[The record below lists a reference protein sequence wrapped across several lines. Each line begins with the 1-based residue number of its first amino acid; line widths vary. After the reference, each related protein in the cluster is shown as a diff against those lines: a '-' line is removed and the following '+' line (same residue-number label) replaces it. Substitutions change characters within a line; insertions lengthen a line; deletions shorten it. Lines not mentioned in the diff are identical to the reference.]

1 MSYSTTVE
9 NKETGKQFQ
18 LLLDNNHLII
28 TEKQQAESQTEGG
41 STVETKETVD
51 LEFIYGVNYINE
63 ILDIHL
69 VEKAITEES
78 EDSSK
83 KTLTNIRPQDV
94 KWNLR
99 TLRFTA
105 VDGTLSSFITRL
117 SEAAL
122 PRRAEFPNTKVHVV
136 LNPTSGLRLAETHWK
151 AIVKPMLVTAGFKES
166 NISQIFTQSNGK
178 TRTLAESLGKT
189 ILQETSI
196 DAAPII
202 ISIGGDGTLHEIVN
216 GLKDVEGVGHF
227 RLGVIPSGSGNAF
240 ALGLNIENVELAT
253 LKIIKGQKE
262 EPFYLMDVKFGHS
275 NSSSTE
281 KWHENIEYD
290 QTKKPFRLLVVLSWG
305 FHAQIVS
312 KARYL
317 RYFMGNKRFSV
328 VAMFLLKFLQQY
340 EGELI
345 LKNAKKYDPE
355 SKLFVESENEILL
368 DGNRPNDGFTYFI
381 VSKQHSL
388 EKGFKIAPFASPLTN
403 DMDLVV
409 LRGADADILTKAS
422 MKAFQ
427 GGTHVESNNVEYFK
441 TTDLLLRVKHK
452 AELCL
457 DGEIHD
463 LPAQG
468 IVHLKVIGSSSTKS
482 TFTVFV

>member
-9 NKETGKQFQ
+9 NKETGKQLQ
-18 LLLDNNHLII
+18 LLLDNNQLII
-28 TEKQQAESQTEGG
+28 TEKQQTENQAEGG

-69 VEKAITEES
+69 VEKATIEEN
-78 EDSSK
+78 EGSSK
-83 KTLTNIRPQDV
+83 KTLTNIRPQDE

-99 TLRFTA
+99 TLRFAA
-105 VDGTLSSFITRL
+105 VDDTLSPFITRL
-117 SEAAL
+117 SESAL
-122 PRRAEFPNTKVHVV
+122 PRRDEFLSTKVHVV
-136 LNPTSGLRLAETHWK
+136 LNPTSGLQLAETHWK
-151 AIVKPMLVTAGFKES
+151 TIVKPMLIKAGFDES
-166 NISQIFTQSNGK
+166 NINQIMTQSNGK
-178 TRTLAESLGKT
+178 TRNLAESLGKS
-189 ILQETSI
+189 ILQETSSV
-196 DAAPII
+196 PII
-202 ISIGGDGTLHEIVN
+202 ISMGGDGTLHEIVN

-275 NSSSTE
+275 NSISTE
-281 KWHENIEYD
+281 KWHENIQYD

-345 LKNAKKYDPE
+345 LKNARKYDPE
-355 SKLFVESENEILL
+355 SKLFVESEKDIVL
-368 DGNRPNDGFTYFI
+368 DGNQPNKGFTYFI

-388 EKGFKIAPFASPLTN
+388 EKGFKIASFASSLTN
-403 DMDLVV
+403 DMDVVV
-409 LRGADADILTKAS
+409 LRGADVDALTKAS

-427 GGTHVESNNVEYFK
+427 GGTHVESKNVEYFK

-468 IVHLKVIGSSSTKS
+468 IVHLKVIGSSSTES